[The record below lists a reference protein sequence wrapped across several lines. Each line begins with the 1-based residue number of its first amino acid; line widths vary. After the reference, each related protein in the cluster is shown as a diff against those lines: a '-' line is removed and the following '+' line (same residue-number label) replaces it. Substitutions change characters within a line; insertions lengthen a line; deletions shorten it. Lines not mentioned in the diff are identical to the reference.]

1 MEHLLIRM
9 PFGSLAI
16 GDTAEESGFG
26 SLAIGIDPQDLM
38 RFGSLDTGNRE
49 EKVGSGTED
58 NGNTGNSPPHPSL
71 FPKGRGMDEGI
82 GVLICSVWVYRKFW

>member
-1 MEHLLIRM
+1 MEHLLIRR

-26 SLAIGIDPQDLM
+26 YLVTGRDPQGLM

-49 EKVGSGTED
+49 KEVGSGIED
-58 NGNTGNSPPHPSL
+58 IGNTVKNDK
-71 FPKGRGMDEGI
+71 F
-82 GVLICSVWVYRKFW
+82 GVKSSEFGAKFK